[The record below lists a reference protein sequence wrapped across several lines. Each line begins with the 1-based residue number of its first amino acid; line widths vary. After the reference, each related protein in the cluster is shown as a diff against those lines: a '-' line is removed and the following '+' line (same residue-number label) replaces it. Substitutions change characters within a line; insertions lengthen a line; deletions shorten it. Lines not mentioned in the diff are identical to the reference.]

1 MSCGIYKMT
10 NLINEKVYIGL
21 SVNIETRIYNHYWS
35 AFYSKSTEYDSYL
48 SRAIRKYGKDNF
60 VYEIIEIC
68 TIAELPSR
76 ERYWISYYRSTNR
89 GIGYNVSSGGEGN
102 SIWSDEETNLLV
114 TLYAQ
119 GKSVAEIG
127 ILLNKTEHSISN
139 RIHLLG
145 LRSPKYWT
153 VEELDQLKDL
163 VNQNCTPIEISKILD
178 RTVSSI
184 THQMKRYNLKRK
196 HYWTKEEEILLSSMA
211 KEHCS
216 NKEIAVNLGR
226 SESSIRTKRWREK
239 I

>member
-10 NLINEKVYIGL
+10 NLINGKIYIGL
-21 SVNIETRIYNHYWS
+21 SVNIETRIYNHYWG
-35 AFYSKSTEYDSYL
+35 AFHIKNKEYDSYL

-60 VYEIIEIC
+60 TYEIIETC
-68 TIAELPSR
+68 TIAELPNR
-76 ERYWISYYRSTNR
+76 ERYWIAYYQSTNR
-89 GIGYNVSSGGEGN
+89 NIGYNVASGGEGN
-102 SIWSDEETNLLV
+102 SIWNDEDTNLLV
-114 TLYAQ
+114 TYYAQ

-127 ILLNKTEHSISN
+127 ILLNKTECSVSN

-153 VEELDQLKDL
+153 TEELDQLKDL

-178 RTVSSI
+178 RTVPSI
-184 THQMKRYNLKRK
+184 VHQMKRQNLKRK
-196 HYWTKEEEILLSSMA
+196 HYWTREEEALLSSMI
-211 KEHCS
+211 KENYS
-216 NKEIAVNLGR
+216 NKEIALNLGR